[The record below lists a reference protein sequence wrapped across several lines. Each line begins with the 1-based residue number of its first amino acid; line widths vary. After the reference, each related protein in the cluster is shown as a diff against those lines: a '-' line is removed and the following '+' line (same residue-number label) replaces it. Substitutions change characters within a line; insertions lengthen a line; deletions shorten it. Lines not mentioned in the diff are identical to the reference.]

1 MSINPLNNISK
12 VYLEQ
17 VAAQEVELDEGMTLK
32 DYKKK
37 KSALKQKEK
46 RADAKTSP
54 LRRAGIH
61 ADKASPERAARH
73 RANVDPDFEGND
85 ERNYPGG
92 KLKNPK
98 KIRKAKALGELGE
111 SSHLEPDMKKRREA
125 NEKAIEDMKK
135 TKAHKDM
142 VAAVRK
148 KFDEALDPVGQ
159 EDADIDNDGDTDSSD
174 KYLHKRRKTIG
185 KAIAKKKGM
194 KEGFSNWRQDLA
206 EVMSDELDTT
216 PIKEKKV
223 KNKVKI
229 NPTLGEAVEQIGGT
243 LIEMVE
249 IENFEGIFDEM
260 TESEIFFLNDSL
272 IEQVVEDVFLECL
285 EEGYDIE
292 DVENTLIESLE
303 ISSSILNEAKV
314 TLGHDTKIKSDRLE
328 KVKSAVKKVG
338 RGLARGAGYVAGAAA
353 RGVSAAK
360 REFGKGYERGR
371 GGSSSAQSS
380 TPSSSSDSGSSKPG
394 LLSRIG
400 SKLKSGLKRAV
411 AKGARAVSR
420 GARNVARKME
430 GGETKKAETP
440 KAAPKKAEK
449 PADPWGEPTTPQK
462 SKPKATT
469 KKAAA
474 PKAKAPARKKKASKL
489 DALLSDIRS
498 ESVQQIDELSVN
510 KMLAYKKKAEKNRDE
525 LNKKWDKGTAT
536 YREKM
541 RVLGREEGE
550 ERASR
555 RIQKKTGKHPYDMN
569 KLDKLKAAVTK
580 EETQIDEKTLT
591 KMEMK
596 KREEIVKSMKD
607 KASDFEKRYPGRG
620 KEVMYAT
627 ATKMAKKMVEQMLP
641 PETPSPESE
650 IDKKKEMMDKQKI
663 ANMKMLQQKQQM
675 LQKQKLQMQKSGK
688 LPLETD

>member
-1 MSINPLNNISK
+1 MQKKLK
-12 VYLEQ
+12 
-17 VAAQEVELDEGMTLK
+17 ELDK
-32 DYKKK
+32 V
-37 KSALKQKEK
+37 
-46 RADAKTSP
+46 KT
-54 LRRAGIH
+54 
-61 ADKASPERAARH
+61 
-73 RANVDPDFEGND
+73 
-85 ERNYPGG
+85 
-92 KLKNPK
+92 
-98 KIRKAKALGELGE
+98 
-111 SSHLEPDMKKRREA
+111 
-125 NEKAIEDMKK
+125 
-135 TKAHKDM
+135 
-142 VAAVRK
+142 
-148 KFDEALDPVGQ
+148 EALDPVGQ
-159 EDADIDNDGDTDSSD
+159 EDADIDNDGDTDKTD
-174 KYLHKRRKTIG
+174 KYLHNRRKAIG
-185 KAIAKKKGM
+185 KAIAKNRKKDV

-206 EVMSDELDTT
+206 EVMTDEIDSK
-216 PIKEKKV
+216 PIKEKKI
-223 KNKVKI
+223 KNKIKI

-249 IENFEGIFDEM
+249 IEDFSSIFDEM

-272 IEQVVEDVFLECL
+272 IEQVVEEVFLECL
-285 EEGYDIE
+285 EEGYDVE
-292 DVENTLIESLE
+292 YVENTLIESLE
-303 ISSSILNEAKV
+303 ISSALLNEAKV

-328 KVKSAVKKVG
+328 KVKSAVKKTG
-338 RGLARGAGYVAGAAA
+338 KAIARGAGYVAGAVA
-353 RGVSAAK
+353 RGASAAK

-371 GGSSSAQSS
+371 GGSSSSDSS
-380 TPSSSSDSGSSKPG
+380 SPSTQTSSSSSDGGSSKPG

-400 SKLKSGLKRAV
+400 SKLKSGLKRVV

-430 GGETKKAETP
+430 GGETKKTEAP
-440 KAAPKKAEK
+440 KSAPKKAEK
-449 PADPWGEPTTPQK
+449 PADPWEGSATTPPK
-462 SKPKATT
+462 EKPKAKPKAAT
-469 KKAAA
+469 KKTAA

-498 ESVQQIDELSVN
+498 EEVQQIDELSVN

-555 RIQKKTGKHPYDMN
+555 RIEKKTGKHPYDMN

-641 PETPSPESE
+641 SVSPTSE
-650 IDKKKEMMDKQKI
+650 PAIDKKKEMLDKQKI